1 MDILNCVSPLDYRYY
16 LVDEKLFKELNPY
29 VSHQAQITYQLKVE
43 LALVKAMA
51 NLGIC
56 PSSVATEVEKVINNI
71 TSQEILSEDKKIEH
85 DIRAL
90 VRCIKNNVSQQA
102 EPYIHLFVTSAD
114 IVDTG
119 NACRYKDLIN
129 NVMVPKLIELEKI
142 LIQLAFREKSTLQ
155 IGRTHG
161 KHAEPITFGFFLANY
176 IDRIGKRI
184 CMLQETGNSLLGQ
197 ISGAVG
203 AYNSFSIVGEQF
215 SISPTKFEQEVLRE
229 LGIKP
234 VSISSQIVQPEPLL
248 DLIYGVLSC
257 FSIFA
262 NLSDD
267 MRHLMRSEI
276 DEIDMIPIEKSI
288 RVGSSTM
295 PHKVNPWHFEH
306 VKSMWK
312 AFLPRIVTH
321 MMDQIS
327 EHQRDLTNSASNR
340 FISEL
345 FTAFIHSMGRLSESL
360 TKIEINKGNMEKN
373 LQMSKEYIIAEPL
386 YTLLAINSFPS
397 AYEYVKEII
406 TQSRET
412 GKNFGDLIWEDK
424 KIRPFLDHF
433 TVTQKKILKN
443 PEKYV
448 GIAEQKTEEI
458 CQHWIEVFQLN
469 KNTHL

>member
-1 MDILNCVSPLDYRYY
+1 MDIFNCVSPLDYRYY

-90 VRCIKNNVSQQA
+90 VRCIKNKVSQQA

-288 RVGSSTM
+288 RVGSST
-295 PHKVNPWHFEH
+295 K
-306 VKSMWK
+306 
-312 AFLPRIVTH
+312 
-321 MMDQIS
+321 
-327 EHQRDLTNSASNR
+327 
-340 FISEL
+340 
-345 FTAFIHSMGRLSESL
+345 SL

>member
-1 MDILNCVSPLDYRYY
+1 MDIFNCVSPLDYRYY
-16 LVDEKLFKELNPY
+16 LADENLFKELNPY
-29 VSHQAQITYQLKVE
+29 VSYEAQITYQLKVE
-43 LALVKAMA
+43 MALVKAMA
-51 NLGIC
+51 KLGIC
-56 PSSVATEVEKVINNI
+56 PPAVATEVEKAIKNI

-90 VRCIKNNVSQQA
+90 VRCIKDKISQQA

-119 NACRYKDLIN
+119 NACRYKDLTN
-129 NVMVPKLIELEKI
+129 NVMIPKLLELEKI
-142 LIQLAFREKSTLQ
+142 LIQLALREKSTLQ

-161 KHAEPITFGFFLANY
+161 KHAEPITFGFAMANY
-176 IDRIGKRI
+176 VDRIGKRI
-184 CMLQETGNSLLGQ
+184 GMLQETGNHLPGQ

-203 AYNSFSIVGEQF
+203 SYNSFSIVGEQYNL
-215 SISPTKFEQEVLRE
+215 SPRTFEQEVLRE

-234 VSISSQIVQPEPLL
+234 VLISSQIVQPEPLL
-248 DLIYGVLSC
+248 DLVYGVLSC
-257 FSIFA
+257 FSVLA

-276 DEIDMIPIEKSI
+276 DEIDMVPKEKSI
-288 RVGSSTM
+288 HVGSSTM

-327 EHQRDLTNSASNR
+327 EHQRDLTNSASTR

-345 FTAFIHSMGRLSESL
+345 FTAFIHSVVRLSESL
-360 TKIEINKGNMEKN
+360 TKIEIKKGNMEKN

-386 YTLLAINSFPS
+386 YTLLAINGFPS

-412 GKNFGDLIWEDK
+412 GTKFGDLIWKDK
-424 KIRPFLDHF
+424 KLKPYLDKL
-433 TVTQKKILKN
+433 TTTQKNILKN

-448 GIAEQKTEEI
+448 GIAEQKTREV
-458 CQHWIEVFQLN
+458 CKHWIETFKLP
-469 KNTHL
+469 

>member
-1 MDILNCVSPLDYRYY
+1 MDIFNCVSPLDYRYY
-16 LVDEKLFKELNPY
+16 LADETLFQELNPY
-29 VSHQAQITYQLKVE
+29 VSHAAQIAYQLKVE

-51 NLGIC
+51 KLGIC
-56 PSSVATEVEKVINNI
+56 PPEVATEVEEAIKKI
-71 TSQEILSEDKKIEH
+71 TSEEILSEDKKIEH

-90 VRCIKNNVSQQA
+90 VRCIKEKISQTA

-119 NACRYKDLIN
+119 NACRYKDLTN
-129 NVMVPKLIELEKI
+129 NVMIPKLIELEKI
-142 LIQLAFREKSTLQ
+142 LINLALREKKTLQ

-161 KHAEPITFGFFLANY
+161 KHAEPITFGFTMANY
-176 IDRIGKRI
+176 VDRLGKRI
-184 CMLQETGNSLLGQ
+184 TMLQEMGNRLPGQ

-203 AYNSFSIVGEQF
+203 SYNSFSIVGEQYN
-215 SISPTKFEQEVLRE
+215 ISPDQFEQEVLRQ

-234 VSISSQIVQPEPLL
+234 GHISSQIVQPEPLT
-248 DLIYGVLSC
+248 DLVYGVLSC
-257 FSIFA
+257 FSVLA

-267 MRHLMRSEI
+267 MRHLMRSEL
-276 DEIDMIPIEKSI
+276 DEIDIIPKEKSI

-327 EHQRDLTNSASNR
+327 EHQRDLTNSASTR

-345 FTAFIHSMGRLSESL
+345 FTGFIHCIARLNESL
-360 TKIEINKGNMEKN
+360 KKIEIKKDNMEKN
-373 LQMSKEYIIAEPL
+373 LQMSKDYIIAEPL
-386 YTLLAINSFPS
+386 YTLLAINGFPS
-397 AYEYVKEII
+397 AYEYVKKVI

-412 GKNFGDLIWEDK
+412 ETKFSDLIWKDK
-424 KIRPFLDHF
+424 QLKPYLDKL
-433 TVTQKKILKN
+433 TSVQKNILKN
-443 PEKYV
+443 PEKYI
-448 GIAEQKTEEI
+448 GIATQKTSNVCKHWMEI
-458 CQHWIEVFQLN
+458 LQVS
-469 KNTHL
+469 